1 MSGAYQIKI
10 CSICGRAIYSTDPQ
24 IKAKPHKSKPVYA
37 HIKCVYAPTKC
48 KGGAP
53 NGKKEESR

>member
-1 MSGAYQIKI
+1 MSGAAQIKI
-10 CSICGRAIYSTDPQ
+10 CIICGRAVYSTEPQ
-24 IKAKPHKSKPVYA
+24 IKAKPQKGKTVYA

-53 NGKKEESR
+53 NGKTKENR

>member
-1 MSGAYQIKI
+1 MSGYGPIKI
-10 CSICGRAIYSTDPQ
+10 CIICGRAIYSTDPQ
-24 IKAKPHKSKPVYA
+24 IKSEPRKGKTVYA

-53 NGKKEESR
+53 NGKTEESR